1 MTEELNPGRAEDIEK
16 LISRM
21 AEGDKEALAAF
32 YQETKGPVYA
42 LAMSVLGERHGA
54 EDIMQETYIK
64 AYGAAASYEPRGNPM
79 AWLLTI
85 ARNLALMRIR
95 SQKGRDDELKEDL
108 SGPGFETGS
117 VDRLTL
123 KGALDTLGEEERQ
136 VVVLHAVAG
145 FTHKEAAAML
155 NMPLSTALSK
165 YHRALAKLR
174 KHLGGEGR

>member
-1 MTEELNPGRAEDIEK
+1 MTEELKSGQAADIEK

-21 AEGDKEALAAF
+21 ASGDKEALAAF
-32 YQETKGPVYA
+32 YRATKGPVYA

-64 AYGAAASYEPRGNPM
+64 AYGAAASYEARGNPM

-85 ARNLALMRIR
+85 TRNLALMKIR
-95 SQKGRDDELKEDL
+95 SQKGRDGELDENL

-117 VDRLTL
+117 ALRLTL

>member
-1 MTEELNPGRAEDIEK
+1 MTEELKSGQAADIEK

-21 AEGDKEALAAF
+21 ASGDKEALVAF
-32 YQETKGPVYA
+32 YQATKGPVYA

-64 AYGAAASYEPRGNPM
+64 AYGAAVSYEPRGNPM

-95 SQKGRDDELKEDL
+95 SQKGRDGELDENL

-117 VDRLTL
+117 ALRLTL